1 MPTYRYRALKRDGT
15 KAEGTL
21 EAEDR
26 SDALRRLNRGG
37 MQPLAINAESNGGKA
52 KAAKAEAKWKE
63 KESPTPVGESEE
75 AAGKTETGD
84 RSPEKAAAH
93 EAGSGKDSK
102 KTALANQKSAVAAKK
117 AEKKA
122 ERSTHGG
129 RVSSA
134 DLPKGP
140 IKLKRSQV
148 VMFTEELSEMLN
160 AGLQLEPAL
169 RVMENR
175 EELSALKDVTILIR
189 QDVREGAGFSKALS
203 RSSPSFGSLYCSM
216 AHAGEV
222 SGALSKILRRQA
234 EYLNTIAD
242 LQSKVLFALIYPAFL
257 VLAGIAVTVLFVVY
271 LIPQLMG
278 LIGSTGGDL
287 PGAAKFLMATSAFL
301 KGYWW
306 AIILLI
312 AGCVVGFRVWLRNR
326 KNREIWDRFIV
337 HAPLV
342 GGVLSSR
349 FYVQCMETL
358 ANLVGNGMPLLK
370 GLELTRDTTM
380 NLYLKQKVSQVAGI
394 VGEGGSLSRAMKKV
408 GYFPALLIDMV
419 SVGEQTGDIEGSLI
433 RAAGRYDKELGK
445 TIEKISALV
454 QPVIVFIMAAV
465 VGTMAYLMISI
476 IFDTVSGLNSAG

>member
-26 SDALRRLNRGG
+26 SDALRRLTRGG
-37 MQPLAINAESNGGKA
+37 MQPLSLNPESNGGA
-52 KAAKAEAKWKE
+52 ATSAAAKFKE
-63 KESPTPVGESEE
+63 KETPTPVGEAPEE
-75 AAGKTETGD
+75 EVAGKAKAKEKSKDKEPDGK
-84 RSPEKAAAH
+84 KAA
-93 EAGSGKDSK
+93 
-102 KTALANQKSAVAAKK
+102 LAQQKSSAVAKR
-117 AEKKA
+117 A
-122 ERSTHGG
+122 ERSTRNGK
-129 RVSSA
+129 VSRD

-148 VMFTEELSEMLN
+148 VMFTEELAEMLA

-175 EELSALKDVTILIR
+175 EELSALKDVTILVR
-189 QDVREGAGFSKALS
+189 QEVREGSGFSKALS
-203 RSSPSFGSLYCSM
+203 KTSPSFGPLYCSM

-222 SGALSKILRRQA
+222 SGALPKILRRQA

-287 PGAAKFLMATSAFL
+287 PGAAKLLMSFSAFL

-306 AIILLI
+306 AIIL
-312 AGCVVGFRVWLRNR
+312 AGAGIVIGFRIWLRNP
-326 KNREIWDRFIV
+326 KNQAIWDQFIV

-358 ANLVGNGMPLLK
+358 ANLVGNGLPLLK

-419 SVGEQTGDIEGSLI
+419 SVGEQTGDIEGSLV

-476 IFDTVSGLNSAG
+476 IFDTVSGLNSTR

>member
-1 MPTYRYRALKRDGT
+1 MPTYRYRALKMDGS

-21 EAEDR
+21 DAADR
-26 SDALRRLNRGG
+26 SEALRRLNRGG
-37 MQPLAINAESNGGKA
+37 MQPLSLNADNGSGGGTATATATA
-52 KAAKAEAKWKE
+52 KKQKLKE
-63 KESPTPVGESEE
+63 KESPTPVGEAPAEVP
-75 AAGKTETGD
+75 D
-84 RSPEKAAAH
+84 AAAPKGKVKPTSKEGKNGK
-93 EAGSGKDSK
+93 EAGASRLAARKQARTAREKGGK
-102 KTALANQKSAVAAKK
+102 VAA
-117 AEKKA
+117 E
-122 ERSTHGG
+122 H
-129 RVSSA
+129 
-134 DLPKGP
+134 LPKGP

-148 VMFTEELSEMLN
+148 VMFTEELSEMLA

-169 RVMENR
+169 RVMESR
-175 EELSALKDVTILIR
+175 EELSALKDVTILVR
-189 QDVREGAGFSKALS
+189 QEVREGAGFSKALEKT
-203 RSSPSFGSLYCSM
+203 SPSFGPLYCSM

-222 SGALSKILRRQA
+222 SGALPKILRRQA

-257 VLAGIAVTVLFVVY
+257 VAAGIAVTVLFVVY

-287 PGAAKFLMATSAFL
+287 PTAAKLLMGFSDFL

-306 AIILLI
+306 AIILI
-312 AGCVVGFRVWLRNR
+312 VAGTVIGFRMWLRSR
-326 KNREIWDRFIV
+326 KNQETWDRFIV

-358 ANLVGNGMPLLK
+358 ANLVGNGLPLLK
-370 GLELTRDTTM
+370 GLELTRETTM
-380 NLYLKQKVSQVAGI
+380 NLYLKEKVGQVAAI

-408 GYFPALLIDMV
+408 GYFPALLIDMI
-419 SVGEQTGDIEGSLI
+419 SVGEQTGDIESSLV

-445 TIEKISALV
+445 TIEKISALI
-454 QPVIVFIMAAV
+454 QPVIVFVMAAV

-476 IFDTVSGLNSAG
+476 IFETVSGLNSAR